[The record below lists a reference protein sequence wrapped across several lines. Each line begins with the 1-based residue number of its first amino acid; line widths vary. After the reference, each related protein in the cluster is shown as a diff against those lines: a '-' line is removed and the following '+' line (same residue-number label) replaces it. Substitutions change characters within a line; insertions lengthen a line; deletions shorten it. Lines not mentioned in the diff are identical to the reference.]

1 METLNKCNHNE
12 CNKKLKLTDLS
23 CRCEKR
29 FCINHRL
36 PESHR
41 CVYDFKTTGLQQL
54 KDNNP
59 LCVHQKIIKI

>member
-1 METLNKCNHNE
+1 MESLNKCNHIE

-29 FCINHRL
+29 FCSKHRL
-36 PESHR
+36 PESHQ
-41 CVYDFKTTGLQQL
+41 CIYDFKTNGRQQL

-59 LCVHQKIIKI
+59 ICVHQKIIKI